1 MWVLIKQRKMLKN
14 GRVSEKWKL
23 NRQVC
28 PKNTFSPENPLK
40 TPMRRLVNGLK
51 AAGGVVALGLTS
63 LQCTDSSKKGL
74 PPILS
79 RPNESFRTAPSTTLL
94 SSSLEVATLL
104 RNALTKGGELSMKE
118 AFKKVSVEDQGL
130 LDSYGFSHY
139 SYHIGSSPIAICFP
153 SSTTEVSLLMRAC
166 AENRLNVIVRGGGT
180 SLEGQ
185 VLPLGSPAVAPP
197 SGGVYHQ
204 RSTVVFDMSNMQK
217 ILEVNRQD
225 LDCRVQA
232 GVGWAGLGNALKQY
246 GLAFPVDPGP
256 GAV

>member
-1 MWVLIKQRKMLKN
+1 
-14 GRVSEKWKL
+14 
-23 NRQVC
+23 
-28 PKNTFSPENPLK
+28 
-40 TPMRRLVNGLK
+40 
-51 AAGGVVALGLTS
+51 
-63 LQCTDSSKKGL
+63 
-74 PPILS
+74 
-79 RPNESFRTAPSTTLL
+79 
-94 SSSLEVATLL
+94 
-104 RNALTKGGELSMKE
+104 MKE
-118 AFKKVSVEDQGL
+118 AFNKVSVEDKGL
-130 LDSYGFSHY
+130 LDSYGSSHY
-139 SYHIGSSPIAICFP
+139 SYHKGGSPVAICFP

-185 VLPLGSPAVAPP
+185 VLPLGSPSMAHP
-197 SGGVYHQ
+197 SGVYQ

-232 GVGWAGLGNALKQY
+232 GVGWAGLGDALKRY

>member
-1 MWVLIKQRKMLKN
+1 MR
-14 GRVSEKWKL
+14 
-23 NRQVC
+23 
-28 PKNTFSPENPLK
+28 NPL
-40 TPMRRLVNGLK
+40 RLIDGLK
-51 AAGGVVALGLTS
+51 AAGGAVILGFTS
-63 LQCTDSSKKGL
+63 LHHTDSSKGL
-74 PPILS
+74 PTTPIQTPTFLPKAS
-79 RPNESFRTAPSTTLL
+79 SESFRTLPSTTILASYL
-94 SSSLEVATLL
+94 DVATLL
-104 RNALTKGGELSMKE
+104 RNALTQGGELSMKE
-118 AFKKVSVEDQGL
+118 AFKKVSVEDKEL
-130 LDSYGFSHY
+130 LDSYGLSQY
-139 SYHIGSSPIAICFP
+139 SYHTGSSPIAVCFP

-185 VLPLGSPAVAPP
+185 VLPLGSPSAP
-197 SGGVYHQ
+197 STGVYR

-232 GVGWAGLGNALKQY
+232 GVGWAGLGNALKPF

>member
-1 MWVLIKQRKMLKN
+1 
-14 GRVSEKWKL
+14 
-23 NRQVC
+23 
-28 PKNTFSPENPLK
+28 
-40 TPMRRLVNGLK
+40 MRRVVDGLK
-51 AAGGVVALGLTS
+51 AAGGVLTLGLTS
-63 LQCTDSSKKGL
+63 LQPTDSSKTGL
-74 PPILS
+74 PPFLS
-79 RPNESFRTAPSTTLL
+79 RPRESFRTVPSTTLL
-94 SSSLEVATLL
+94 GSSLEVAALL
-104 RNALTKGGELSMKE
+104 RNALTQGGELSMKE
-118 AFKKVSVEDQGL
+118 AFNKVSVEDKGL
-130 LDSYGFSHY
+130 LDSYGSSHY
-139 SYHIGSSPIAICFP
+139 SYHKGGSPVAICFP

-185 VLPLGSPAVAPP
+185 VLPLGSPSMAHP
-197 SGGVYHQ
+197 SGVYQ

-232 GVGWAGLGNALKQY
+232 GVGWAGLGDALKRY